1 MSLSK
6 GSIAAAAATTD
17 VSGSACRYS
26 RAAAEPA
33 FDVLALELTLRLR

>member
-6 GSIAAAAATTD
+6 VAAAAATTD

-33 FDVLALELTLRLR
+33 FDVLVLELTLRLR